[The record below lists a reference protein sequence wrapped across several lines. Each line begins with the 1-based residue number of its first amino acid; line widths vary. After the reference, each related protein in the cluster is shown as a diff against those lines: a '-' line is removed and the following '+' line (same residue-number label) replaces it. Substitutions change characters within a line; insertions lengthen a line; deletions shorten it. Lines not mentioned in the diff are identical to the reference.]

1 MKFIS
6 KNSNLHI
13 ILQPGQQFNPVT
25 QTPPIPALSVRFQ
38 NGQADIT
45 DEAIVTK
52 MLAHPACNQDFI
64 VVDDVG
70 TDPYA
75 YRRAGSEPQH
85 VTTEIKY
92 GHPIGRSTTP
102 ISTPLPPE
110 LKKLI
115 AEQATAIATEMVKA
129 QMPELMKEALKAVM
143 TVQSQT
149 LSENK
154 DNEPDV
160 EQSET
165 NAKKPEI
172 LTPSKPKAKGTK

>member
-1 MKFIS
+1 MRAFILS
-6 KNSNLHI
+6 I
-13 ILQPGQQFNPVT
+13 FFNFVFFT
-25 QTPPIPALSVRFQ
+25 Q
-38 NGQADIT
+38 
-45 DEAIVTK
+45 
-52 MLAHPACNQDFI
+52 
-64 VVDDVG
+64 
-70 TDPYA
+70 
-75 YRRAGSEPQH
+75 
-85 VTTEIKY
+85 
-92 GHPIGRSTTP
+92 
-102 ISTPLPPE
+102 
-110 LKKLI
+110 LI